1 MKNGSTRT
9 RWAGPSERE
18 AYEASLPMVNSPPGI
33 QTMPGGGEGGRL
45 KSRVAAY
52 AAANAARASPA
63 MIKMRLIGVAEVK
76 SSLGHHHLAT
86 SAVGSSHR
94 LYCSKSILYF
104 SNISRRTA
112 DRSDSRTPQ
121 IFARSGS
128 RAATS
133 SACFLLR
140 SSTFELS
147 ATDPPVHQPPRVPAT
162 VVDLYESNAS
172 NWAFAPR
179 SDPAMARSL
188 FATLAPYW

>member
-63 MIKMRLIGVAEVK
+63 MITMRLIGCRRGEVT
-76 SSLGHHHLAT
+76 GHHQLAT
-86 SAVGSSHR
+86 NATIGSSHR

-112 DRSDSRTPQ
+112 DRS
-121 IFARSGS
+121 
-128 RAATS
+128 
-133 SACFLLR
+133 
-140 SSTFELS
+140 
-147 ATDPPVHQPPRVPAT
+147 
-162 VVDLYESNAS
+162 
-172 NWAFAPR
+172 
-179 SDPAMARSL
+179 
-188 FATLAPYW
+188 